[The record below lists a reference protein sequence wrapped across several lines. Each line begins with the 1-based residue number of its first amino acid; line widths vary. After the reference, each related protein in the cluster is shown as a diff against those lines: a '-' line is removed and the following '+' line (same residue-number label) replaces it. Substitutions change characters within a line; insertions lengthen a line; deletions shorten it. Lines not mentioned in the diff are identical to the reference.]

1 MVDEQL
7 STLMVKRASLNP
19 AKYPDEKFELYSIPA
34 YDAGKPEVV
43 KGLAIGSSKK
53 CVEENDVLLSRIVPH
68 IRRAWVVGKYDT
80 FRKIGSGEWIIF
92 KNKNVDSYYL
102 RYFFL
107 SDIFHPQLMQTV
119 SGVGGSLLRARP
131 EQIKKIKI
139 PLPPLDTQK
148 RIVALLD
155 QAQALID
162 KRKQQLALMDQLASS
177 LFYEMFG
184 DPVRNTMGWEV
195 KNVEDICDSIM
206 GGGTPSKNKKEY
218 YNGIIPWV
226 TPKDMKTLFINGSI
240 DKITEEAI
248 KNSSTKLVPIGSV
261 LMVIRS
267 GILKKKLPVAIN
279 MVKVT
284 LNQDMKAFIPKND
297 AVSNLY
303 LLYFFYAVQK
313 FLLKKVRAF
322 TADNIEFKQI
332 KELRIPLPPFDL
344 QTTFAARIEK
354 IEQQKAA
361 MQTSLGHLQENF
373 NALMQRA
380 FRGEI

>member
-148 RIVALLD
+148 RIVALLE

-162 KRKQQLALMDQLASS
+162 KRKEQLALMDELASS

-184 DPVRNTMGWEV
+184 DPVRNPMVWEV
-195 KNVEDICDSIM
+195 KSLEEIGKIQTGN
-206 GGGTPSKNKKEY
+206 TPPSKLQNMF
-218 YNGIIPWV
+218 NGNIPFITPGDLYGTWIKASRTVTEAGALKSKIVAKGSTLVCCIGATIGKMGKASELSAFNQQINAITWGEEII
-226 TPKDMKTLFINGSI
+226 DDFGLEMMKLFKTEIAKSGASTTL
-240 DKITEEAI
+240 
-248 KNSSTKLVPIGSV
+248 P
-261 LMVIRS
+261 
-267 GILKKKLPVAIN
+267 ILKKSLFSKIIVPV
-279 MVKVT
+279 
-284 LNQDMKAFIPKND
+284 
-297 AVSNLY
+297 
-303 LLYFFYAVQK
+303 
-313 FLLKKVRAF
+313 
-322 TADNIEFKQI
+322 
-332 KELRIPLPPFDL
+332 PPIDL
-344 QTTFAARIEK
+344 QNEYSICIRK
-354 IEQQKAA
+354 IEQQKVVMAA
-361 MQTSLGHLQENF
+361 SLKHLEDHF
-373 NALMQRA
+373 KALMQRA
-380 FRGEI
+380 FKGEI